1 MNALDRN
8 REAFAATGITVTG
21 LPERYINDHPENIAV
36 ELDRIHEVYTPRPD
50 ESVTFDV
57 ESLYPEI
64 KNGKRK
70 TGNPNSKGFFTINLE
85 SHPRNRE
92 LLKIIQVMSEHNLPG
107 GYVRTSV

>member
-1 MNALDRN
+1 M
-8 REAFAATGITVTG
+8 TG

-92 LLKIIQVMSEHNLPG
+92 LLKIIQVMSEHNLRVDMYG
-107 GYVRTSV
+107 RQYDNRFFVRSFYPRKK